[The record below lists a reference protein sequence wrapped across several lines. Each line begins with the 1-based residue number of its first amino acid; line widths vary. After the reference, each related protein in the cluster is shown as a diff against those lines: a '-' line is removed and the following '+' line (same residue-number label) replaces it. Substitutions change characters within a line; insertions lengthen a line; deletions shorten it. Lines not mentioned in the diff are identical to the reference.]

1 MINAAT
7 PRMGLFITLVI
18 LFQLT
23 LAAAYII
30 YKRRKNNIPKKFL

>member
-1 MINAAT
+1 
-7 PRMGLFITLVI
+7 MGLFITLLV
-18 LFQLT
+18 LFQLI